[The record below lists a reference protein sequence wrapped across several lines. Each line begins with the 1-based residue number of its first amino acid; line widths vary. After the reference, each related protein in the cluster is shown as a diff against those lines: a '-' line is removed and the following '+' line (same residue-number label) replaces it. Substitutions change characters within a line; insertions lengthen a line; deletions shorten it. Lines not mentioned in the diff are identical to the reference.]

1 MIQLVT
7 GGTRSGKTDFAQ
19 KLLGEGAKIY
29 LATAQVWDEEMA
41 KRVERHQ
48 AQRGSDWTTLEG
60 STSLVDLLPT
70 LSGKKVLLDSITTWV
85 ALAMERDEGDF
96 WLPCFDLLLAA
107 LRGFEGHLVIVTD
120 EVGLGVVPP
129 SPAGRRFRDLLGAL
143 NQRLAAQ
150 AQEVFLVCCG
160 LSLQLK

>member
-19 KLLGEGAKIY
+19 KLLGEGEKIY

-41 KRVERHQ
+41 KRVARHQ

-60 STSLVDLLPT
+60 STSLVGLLPT
-70 LSGKKVLLDSITTWV
+70 LSGKKVLVDSITTWV
-85 ALAMERDEGDF
+85 ALAMEREEGDF
-96 WLPCFDLLLAA
+96 WLPCFEGLLAA